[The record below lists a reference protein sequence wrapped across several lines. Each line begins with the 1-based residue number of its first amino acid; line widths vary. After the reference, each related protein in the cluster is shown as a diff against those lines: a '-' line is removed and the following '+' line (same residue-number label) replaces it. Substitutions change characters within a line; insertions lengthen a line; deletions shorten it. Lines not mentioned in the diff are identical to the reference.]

1 MAEVLNVQKMQE
13 VRNFVGKN
21 GVFYVLNL
29 ATKSE
34 RNYFEGYIYNNGIVD
49 SKFLSRITNSALPH

>member
-13 VRNFVGKN
+13 VQNFVGKN
-21 GVFYVLNL
+21 GLFYVLNL

-34 RNYFEGYIYNNGIVD
+34 RKYFEGSLYNDGIAD
-49 SKFLSRITNSALPH
+49 SNFLSRITNPVLPH